1 MSLSAVGTSLAF
13 SSPMRSREH
22 TSEAGSPTLEQVLL
36 MSKSKSPS
44 QNTDYG
50 YGSMV
55 QDYSGDGLYSSFKS
69 SSVDINKNEFDVF
82 SSKEQSGRPS
92 FSEIVGID
100 IAVAEAVQNLQVLKQ
115 KQVAIH
121 HEFGFN
127 NASSS
132 NNSYSNGKLN
142 RKFVQVFTLA

>member
-1 MSLSAVGTSLAF
+1 
-13 SSPMRSREH
+13 MRSREH

-44 QNTDYG
+44 QSTDYG
-50 YGSMV
+50 YGSLL
-55 QDYSGDGLYSSFKS
+55 QDHSGDGLYSSIMS
-69 SSVDINKNEFDVF
+69 SSVDINKNEYDVF
-82 SSKEQSGRPS
+82 NSNSSSGGRPS

-127 NASSS
+127 NVSSS
-132 NNSYSNGKLN
+132 TTSYSNGKFSL
-142 RKFVQVFTLA
+142 